1 LIKKRFFIL
10 FIIIF
15 VMIYSSACT
24 DNSEENSQSIIKVAE
39 LTEKEEALIKGTGTN
54 QNFVFEYQE
63 KKENEKIDIW
73 IEKYIGGVKIGPILK
88 TTNPVNNDSSKYI
101 MFNMT
106 NIQDDNLWSISFI
119 EGQNISTGKITA
131 QNELGKTSTWDTIE
145 SIEVEKGE
153 YILGAF
159 VGNDGNTINGVPNEF
174 FLEPESYMDELLA
187 NDYVYLLKIKIY

>member
-1 LIKKRFFIL
+1 
-10 FIIIF
+10 
-15 VMIYSSACT
+15 MIYSSACT
-24 DNSEENSQSIIKVAE
+24 DNSEESAQSIIKVAE
-39 LTEKEEALIKGTGTN
+39 LTEREESLIKGTGIN
-54 QNFVFEYQE
+54 QSFVFEYQE
-63 KKENEKIDIW
+63 KKEIEKTDIW
-73 IEKYIGGVKIGPILK
+73 IEKYIGGEKIGPILK
-88 TTNPVNNDSSKYI
+88 TTNPVNNDNSKYI

-106 NIQDDNLWSISFI
+106 NIQGDNLWSISFI

-131 QNELGKTSTWDTIE
+131 QNELGKTSTWDTID